1 MNGCLNILW
10 HFPFFGFLFAFFY
23 ALFGAILCCTVVL
36 YPVGLGFFQ
45 IARFLLTPFSSALVT
60 RKELGLVRPEERST
74 AAAAFS
80 TVITVLYFPFGLIA
94 AAGALFAMIGEFLSI
109 IGIPCGIV
117 WFKALPAI
125 FMPVD
130 KVCVPKAVADEIAR
144 IKAGDTVRRYKG
156 ETGEPETHPTERHF
170 TEDPGETLPPM
181 PEVRQY
187 DDEKLHEIVSDAAMY
202 RASLV
207 DDCRRELE
215 IRSRSAEFTAQVR
228 AMDNDKLHEVLA
240 SPQLYAEELIYA
252 CTLEQAERR
261 RVWREEQAKEEEQ
274 RRLQREQ
281 EEKEAAE
288 RRTAAWK
295 KQRPYVFA
303 AVAVL
308 ILSSA
313 GIWGYSYHQ
322 EQMRLEQERLEHER
336 MRIEQVRIANEK
348 RAEEQRIAEQ
358 KRAEEQRLAEQKRI
372 EVERQQQEAKKI
384 LADKNY
390 RRSVGAYIV
399 GDYHEK
405 LEGIV
410 FYVDNTYKHGKVISI
425 SHNTD
430 GSEYGKNWEDTIEW
444 CKSLGGKWRLPTIQE
459 WELIYKQFYKQ
470 SIDTEHSLDI
480 KRGSTFVK
488 SAYWSSSK
496 WNNED
501 NCNWTF
507 RFDRGCR
514 DGCYHN
520 YRLYARVVS
529 SF

>member
-60 RKELGLVRPEERST
+60 RKELDLVRPEERST

-80 TVITVLYFPFGLIA
+80 TVITILYFPFGLIA

-125 FMPVD
+125 FMPVG
-130 KVCVPKAVADEIAR
+130 KICVPKAVADEIAR

-156 ETGEPETHPTERHF
+156 ETGEPEPHSAERHF

-187 DDEKLHEIVSDAAMY
+187 DDEKLHEIVSGAAMY

-207 DDCRRELE
+207 EECRRELE
-215 IRSRSAEFTAQVR
+215 IRSRSTEFTAQVR

-261 RVWREEQAKEEEQ
+261 RVWREEQAKEEEKL
-274 RRLQREQ
+274 RLRREQ

-288 RRTAAWK
+288 RRAAAWK
-295 KQRPYVFA
+295 KWRPYVFA
-303 AVAVL
+303 TVAILVL
-308 ILSSA
+308 IA
-313 GIWGYSYHQ
+313 YYSYPVYKNYQ
-322 EQMRLEQERLEHER
+322 EGLYSKNAYECYEQGRRYAYGDGVPYDMKQAVKWYLQAAKKGCPEAQNAVGICYEQGDGVSSSMRKAVKYYKMAAETGLATAQINLAECY
-336 MRIEQVRIANEK
+336 EK
-348 RAEEQRIAEQ
+348 GKGVTKNLAEARVWYQKAAEQ
-358 KRAEEQRLAEQKRI
+358 DNETG
-372 EVERQQQEAKKI
+372 RQG
-384 LADKNY
+384 LL
-390 RRSVGAYIV
+390 R
-399 GDYHEK
+399 
-405 LEGIV
+405 
-410 FYVDNTYKHGKVISI
+410 
-425 SHNTD
+425 
-430 GSEYGKNWEDTIEW
+430 
-444 CKSLGGKWRLPTIQE
+444 
-459 WELIYKQFYKQ
+459 
-470 SIDTEHSLDI
+470 
-480 KRGSTFVK
+480 
-488 SAYWSSSK
+488 
-496 WNNED
+496 
-501 NCNWTF
+501 CN
-507 RFDRGCR
+507 
-514 DGCYHN
+514 
-520 YRLYARVVS
+520 
-529 SF
+529 SFQH

>member
-60 RKELGLVRPEERST
+60 RKELDLVRPAERST

-156 ETGEPETHPTERHF
+156 ETGEPETHSAERHF

-215 IRSRSAEFTAQVR
+215 IRSKGAALMPKIEAYDDAGLR
-228 AMDNDKLHEVLA
+228 EVLA
-240 SPQLYAEELIYA
+240 NPQMYSDEVLY
-252 CTLEQAERR
+252 CCQKVDAERR
-261 RVWREEQAKEEEQ
+261 RIVRERQEREAELA
-274 RRLQREQ
+274 RLQREQ
-281 EEKEAAE
+281 EEKAAAE
-288 RRTAAWK
+288 RRTALWK
-295 KQRPYVFA
+295 KNRPYLFA
-303 AVAVL
+303 ALAVL
-308 ILSSA
+308 ILVGA
-313 GIWGYSYHQ
+313 GIKYHNYRK
-322 EQMRLEQERLEHER
+322 EQVRLEQERIAAEER
-336 MRIEQVRIANEK
+336 RIAEER

-358 KRAEEQRLAEQKRI
+358 KQAEAERIAAEKRRKEAERLAA
-372 EVERQQQEAKKI
+372 ERQQQAEAQRK
-384 LADKNY
+384 ADRERREAGFYRIGELYEKN
-390 RRSVGAYIV
+390 G
-399 GDYHEK
+399 
-405 LEGIV
+405 LCGIV
-410 FYVDNTYKHGKVISI
+410 FSTDQTGAHGRIISLKKEELTFIAAQNKIYYANKTFHLPSKVEMNTINV
-425 SHNTD
+425 NLTTL
-430 GSEYGKNWEDTIEW
+430 N
-444 CKSLGGKWRLPTIQE
+444 KSL
-459 WELIYKQFYKQ
+459 
-470 SIDTEHSLDI
+470 
-480 KRGSTFVK
+480 K
-488 SAYWSSSK
+488 SAGGDQFNTKDKYWVSY
-496 WNNED
+496 ED
-501 NCNWTF
+501 GYYSHYFNPGSNSMHRSLTISNSPLLC
-507 RFDRGCR
+507 
-514 DGCYHN
+514 
-520 YRLYARVVS
+520 YARWVYE
-529 SF
+529 F

>member
-60 RKELGLVRPEERST
+60 HKELDLVRPEERST

-80 TVITVLYFPFGLIA
+80 TVITILYFPFGLIA

-125 FMPVD
+125 FMPVG
-130 KVCVPKAVADEIAR
+130 KICVPKAVADEIAR

-156 ETGEPETHPTERHF
+156 ETGEPEPHSAERHF

-187 DDEKLHEIVSDAAMY
+187 DDEKLHEIVSGAAMY

-207 DDCRRELE
+207 EECRRELE
-215 IRSRSAEFTAQVR
+215 IRSRSTEFTAQVR

-261 RVWREEQAKEEEQ
+261 RVWREEQAKEEEKL
-274 RRLQREQ
+274 RLRREQ

-288 RRTAAWK
+288 RRAAAWK
-295 KQRPYVFA
+295 KWRPYVFA
-303 AVAVL
+303 TVAILVL
-308 ILSSA
+308 IA
-313 GIWGYSYHQ
+313 YYSYPVYKNYQ
-322 EQMRLEQERLEHER
+322 EGLYSKNAYECYEQGRRYAYGDGVPYDMKQAVKWYLQAAKKGCPEAQNAVGICYEQGDGVSSSMRKAVKYYKMAAETGLATAQINLAECY
-336 MRIEQVRIANEK
+336 EK
-348 RAEEQRIAEQ
+348 GKGVTKNLAEARVWYQKAAEQ
-358 KRAEEQRLAEQKRI
+358 GNETG
-372 EVERQQQEAKKI
+372 RQG
-384 LADKNY
+384 LL
-390 RRSVGAYIV
+390 R
-399 GDYHEK
+399 
-405 LEGIV
+405 
-410 FYVDNTYKHGKVISI
+410 
-425 SHNTD
+425 
-430 GSEYGKNWEDTIEW
+430 
-444 CKSLGGKWRLPTIQE
+444 
-459 WELIYKQFYKQ
+459 
-470 SIDTEHSLDI
+470 
-480 KRGSTFVK
+480 
-488 SAYWSSSK
+488 
-496 WNNED
+496 
-501 NCNWTF
+501 CN
-507 RFDRGCR
+507 
-514 DGCYHN
+514 
-520 YRLYARVVS
+520 
-529 SF
+529 SFQH

>member
-60 RKELGLVRPEERST
+60 RKELDLVRPEERST

-80 TVITVLYFPFGLIA
+80 TVITILYFPFGLIA

-117 WFKALPAI
+117 WFKALPTI

-130 KVCVPKAVADEIAR
+130 RICVPKAVADEIAR

-156 ETGEPETHPTERHF
+156 ETGEPETHSAERHF

-187 DDEKLHEIVSDAAMY
+187 DDEKLHEIVSGAAMY

-207 DDCRRELE
+207 EECRRELE
-215 IRSRSAEFTAQVR
+215 IRSRSTEFTAQVR

-261 RVWREEQAKEEEQ
+261 RVWREEQAKEEEKL
-274 RRLQREQ
+274 RLRREQ

-288 RRTAAWK
+288 RRAAAWK
-295 KQRPYVFA
+295 KWRPYVFA
-303 AVAVL
+303 TVAILVL
-308 ILSSA
+308 IA
-313 GIWGYSYHQ
+313 YYSYPVYKNYQ
-322 EQMRLEQERLEHER
+322 EGLYSKNAYECYEQGRRYAYGDGVPYDMKQAVKWYLQAAKKGCPEAQNAVGICYEQGDGVSSSMRKA
-336 MRIEQVRIANEK
+336 VKYYKIAAETGLATAQINLAECYEK
-348 RAEEQRIAEQ
+348 GKGVTKNLAEARVWYQKAAEQ
-358 KRAEEQRLAEQKRI
+358 GNETG
-372 EVERQQQEAKKI
+372 RQG
-384 LADKNY
+384 LL
-390 RRSVGAYIV
+390 R
-399 GDYHEK
+399 
-405 LEGIV
+405 
-410 FYVDNTYKHGKVISI
+410 
-425 SHNTD
+425 
-430 GSEYGKNWEDTIEW
+430 
-444 CKSLGGKWRLPTIQE
+444 
-459 WELIYKQFYKQ
+459 
-470 SIDTEHSLDI
+470 
-480 KRGSTFVK
+480 
-488 SAYWSSSK
+488 
-496 WNNED
+496 
-501 NCNWTF
+501 CN
-507 RFDRGCR
+507 
-514 DGCYHN
+514 
-520 YRLYARVVS
+520 
-529 SF
+529 SFQH